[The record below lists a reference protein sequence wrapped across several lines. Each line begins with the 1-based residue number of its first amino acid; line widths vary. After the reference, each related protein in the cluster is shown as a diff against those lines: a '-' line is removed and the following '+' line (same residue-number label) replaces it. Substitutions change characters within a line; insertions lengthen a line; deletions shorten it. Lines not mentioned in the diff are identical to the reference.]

1 MSAISKDRRTANGHD
16 VQELV
21 VDAWGVDDTPVREL
35 FQPLIDWT
43 NHAVPGLKN
52 KYPSTW
58 NEKRY
63 LRRVVREI
71 LIAVSQVD
79 LEAARSMSI
88 LIAAGFPG
96 SAL

>member
-1 MSAISKDRRTANGHD
+1 M
-16 VQELV
+16 

-43 NHAVPGLKN
+43 NQAVPGLKN

-71 LIAVSQVD
+71 LIAVSQRDSLAD
-79 LEAARSMSI
+79 LSDPVLTAV
-88 LIAAGFPG
+88 GDVG
-96 SAL
+96 SALRRVCRILSGQVDGRA